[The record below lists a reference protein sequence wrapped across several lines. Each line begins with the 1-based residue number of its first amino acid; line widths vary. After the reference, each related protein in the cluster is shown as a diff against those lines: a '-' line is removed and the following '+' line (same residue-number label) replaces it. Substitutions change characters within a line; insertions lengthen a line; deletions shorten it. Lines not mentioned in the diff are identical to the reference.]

1 MIDALLAFSIRQ
13 RWFVMIGVLAV
24 AALGAW
30 NFTRLPIDAVPDI
43 TNVQVQVNV
52 EAPGYA
58 PLEVEQRITFP
69 VETGMS
75 GIPSLH
81 YTRSL
86 SRYGLSQV
94 TIVFNE
100 GTDIYFARQQVSER
114 LQQVKDQLP
123 TGVEIAMGPISTGL
137 GEIYTFALDAKPGAR
152 NPDGSPITPIDL
164 RTVQDWI
171 VKPQLR
177 TVPGVVEV
185 NTIGGYE
192 KQFHVLPDPGKL
204 MAYRLSFRD
213 VMTALAANNANVGAG
228 YIERN
233 GEQYLVRTPGQV
245 AGIDDIRNVVIGSRS
260 GVPVRISDVADVQ
273 IGTDLR
279 TGAATLDGKETVLGT
294 AMLLMGENSRT
305 VSQRVSAKLDAIAQT
320 LPEGIVARVLYD
332 RTKLVEATI
341 ATVEKNLI
349 EGALL
354 VIVVLFLIL
363 GNFKAAIATALVIP
377 LAMLITISGMVES
390 KVSANLMSLGAID
403 FGIIIDGAVIIV
415 ENCLRLLAHEQHK
428 QGRLLTREERFA
440 TILAGSREVIKP
452 SLLGTLIIAVVYLPV
467 LTLTGVEGKMFT
479 PMALTVLMALA
490 GASILSMTFVPAA
503 VALLVTGKVTETENA
518 FMRGCRRV
526 YLPLLGLAIRFRA
539 VVAVIAVALLVV
551 TGWAASRMG
560 GEFIPSLDE
569 GDVALHA
576 MRIPGTSLSQ
586 GIDMQMRLEK
596 ALLGLPEVKEVF
608 SKIGTSEVAT
618 DPMPPNVADTI
629 VMLKPRDQWPDPRRS
644 KADLV
649 AAIER
654 QGELLPGNVY
664 ELTQPIQMRFNEL
677 ISGVRSD
684 VGIKIFGDDLDRL
697 LETAGKV
704 EAVLRGLPGAADVKT
719 EQVSGLPIL
728 TVKLDRPA
736 LARLGLSVQDVQTI
750 VETAVGG
757 KKAGLVFEGDRRF
770 DLVVRLPE
778 QMRSD
783 VEALQNLPIPLPAV
797 DTPGPTTTTA
807 TTTRVALNSN
817 AALAQMRYTPLSA
830 VASITVAP
838 GPNQISRENGKRR
851 VVVSA
856 NVRGRDLGSFVS
868 DAQAQVAAQVKLPSG
883 YWLGWGGQFEQ
894 LLSATQRLTIVVPV
908 ALALIFLLLFI
919 SLGSAADAALVFSG
933 VPLALTGGVA
943 ALLLRDIPL
952 SISAG
957 IGFIALSGVA
967 VLNGLVIVTFIER
980 LRSEGMKIVEAVREG
995 ALTRLRPVMMTALVA
1010 SLGFVPMAIATGPGA
1025 EVQRPLATVVIGG
1038 IISSTILTLL
1048 VLPALYILFRRETR
1062 PSSPV
1067 IPGRAR
1073 QQANP
1078 ES

>member
-1 MIDALLAFSIRQ
+1 
-13 RWFVMIGVLAV
+13 
-24 AALGAW
+24 
-30 NFTRLPIDAVPDI
+30 
-43 TNVQVQVNV
+43 
-52 EAPGYA
+52 
-58 PLEVEQRITFP
+58 
-69 VETGMS
+69 
-75 GIPSLH
+75 
-81 YTRSL
+81 
-86 SRYGLSQV
+86 
-94 TIVFNE
+94 
-100 GTDIYFARQQVSER
+100 
-114 LQQVKDQLP
+114 
-123 TGVEIAMGPISTGL
+123 
-137 GEIYTFALDAKPGAR
+137 
-152 NPDGSPITPIDL
+152 
-164 RTVQDWI
+164 
-171 VKPQLR
+171 
-177 TVPGVVEV
+177 
-185 NTIGGYE
+185 
-192 KQFHVLPDPGKL
+192 
-204 MAYRLSFRD
+204 
-213 VMTALAANNANVGAG
+213 
-228 YIERN
+228 
-233 GEQYLVRTPGQV
+233 
-245 AGIDDIRNVVIGSRS
+245 
-260 GVPVRISDVADVQ
+260 VRISDVADVQ

-305 VSQRVSAKLDAIAQT
+305 VSQRVSAMLEAIAQT
-320 LPEGIVARVLYD
+320 LPDGIVARVLYD

-341 ATVEKNLI
+341 ATVEKNLL

-354 VIVVLFLIL
+354 VIVILFLIL
-363 GNFKAAIATALVIP
+363 GNFKAAVATALVIP
-377 LAMLITISGMVES
+377 LSMLITISGMVES

-415 ENCLRLLAHEQHK
+415 ENCLRLLAHEQQK

-440 TILAGSREVIKP
+440 TILAGSKEVIKP

-503 VALLVTGKVTETENA
+503 VALLVTGKVTEKENL

-526 YLPLLGLAIRFRA
+526 YLPLLALAIRFRKS
-539 VVAVIAVALLVV
+539 VAIAAVALLVV
-551 TGWAASRMG
+551 TGFVASRMG

-576 MRIPGTSLSQ
+576 MRIPGTSLTQ

-596 ALLGLPEVKEVF
+596 VLLEMPEVKEVF
-608 SKIGTSEVAT
+608 SKLGTSEIAT

-629 VMLKPRDQWPDPRRS
+629 VMLKPRDQWPDPKRS

-649 AAIER
+649 AAIEK

-684 VGIKIFGDDLDRL
+684 VGVKIFGDDLDKL
-697 LETAGKV
+697 LETAGKI
-704 EAVLRGLPGAADVKT
+704 EAVLRAVPGAADVKT
-719 EQVSGLPIL
+719 EQVTGLPML
-728 TVKLDRPA
+728 NVKLDRPA
-736 LARLGLSVQDVQTI
+736 LSRLGLSVQDVQGI

-757 KKAGLVFEGDRRF
+757 KHAGLVFEGDRRF

-778 QMRSD
+778 HMRSD
-783 VEALQNLPIPLPAV
+783 IEAMKNLPIPLPAAE
-797 DTPGPTTTTA
+797 PPAATA
-807 TTTRVALNSN
+807 TRASLNSN
-817 AALAQMRYTPLSA
+817 SSLSLMRYTPLSA
-830 VASITVAP
+830 VASIEVTP

-851 VVVSA
+851 IVVTA
-856 NVRGRDLGSFVS
+856 NVRGRDLGSFVG
-868 DAQAQVAAQVKLPSG
+868 DAQAQVAEKVKLPSG
-883 YWLGWGGQFEQ
+883 YWIGWGGQFEQ
-894 LLSATQRLTIVVPV
+894 LVSATKRLTIVVPV

-967 VLNGLVIVTFIER
+967 VLNGLVIITFIER

-1038 IISSTILTLL
+1038 IVSSTILTLL
-1048 VLPALYILFRRETR
+1048 VLPALYILFRRETAHAAAV
-1062 PSSPV
+1062 PAHATQ
-1067 IPGRAR
+1067 GDH
-1073 QQANP
+1073 
-1078 ES
+1078 